1 MNGPRRLAEVFVEL
15 ADTLVAEFD
24 VVDLMQVLTERS
36 VELLNADAAGLML
49 TDERGNLRLMA
60 STTERA
66 RVVELLELQIA
77 DGPCR
82 EAFLSGVPVVNVR
95 LVDARERWPVF
106 TAAAVTA
113 G

>member
-60 STTERA
+60 STTDA